1 MAASVDLESDA
12 GMDRIHGWFDELESM
27 QCARQQG
34 EVATRLASHLHRY
47 MMLDESML
55 HRGLVRSQGGP
66 GILDRRVVYAGYLTV
81 ERLRVRLA
89 DHAIVTR
96 EIEHHGNAVAVLP
109 YDPVRRCGL
118 IVRLFRAPVFSQTG
132 LETLDEACAGMIGRE
147 SEEEATR
154 REAFE
159 ELGVS
164 LTTLESVARVWPSPG
179 VSTERQSLFL
189 AAYAAA
195 DRNGKGG
202 GVAGEHEGITVVER
216 SLDDLAGDAD
226 AGRVTD
232 GKLFTLILTLRSR
245 RPDLFAGS
253 HGA

>member
-1 MAASVDLESDA
+1 
-12 GMDRIHGWFDELESM
+12 
-27 QCARQQG
+27 
-34 EVATRLASHLHRY
+34 
-47 MMLDESML
+47 
-55 HRGLVRSQGGP
+55 
-66 GILDRRVVYAGYLTV
+66 
-81 ERLRVRLA
+81 
-89 DHAIVTR
+89 
-96 EIEHHGNAVAVLP
+96 
-109 YDPVRRCGL
+109 
-118 IVRLFRAPVFSQTG
+118 
-132 LETLDEACAGMIGRE
+132 MIGRE